1 MLMRR
6 NFNHISLFV
15 GLLFGIL
22 VAMKFTQYAMAEKE
36 KQSAD
41 KKDFLYK
48 GVVSEQLPFMES
60 EYGYE
65 PDSTVVGLKEGVIA
79 TPQLAARVACVVL
92 SEIYGSANINR
103 QKPFCVDLV
112 NGNVWSV
119 FGGQYPGK
127 SYNRFDAGGCA
138 SIDFQKSDGM
148 VLFYIH
154 GK

>member
-1 MLMRR
+1 MRR
-6 NFNHISLFV
+6 NFNRVFLFV

-22 VAMKFTQYAMAEKE
+22 MAMKFTQYAMAEKE

-79 TPQLAARVACVVL
+79 TP
-92 SEIYGSANINR
+92 
-103 QKPFCVDLV
+103 
-112 NGNVWSV
+112 
-119 FGGQYPGK
+119 
-127 SYNRFDAGGCA
+127 
-138 SIDFQKSDGM
+138 
-148 VLFYIH
+148 
-154 GK
+154 